1 MEHTEQNQPGDE
13 QQLVPATGAET
24 TTPADETVN
33 ETSTDHL
40 SEHDDENQDDLHPEE
55 DFSAFGKDELLKK
68 MEEAYASAE
77 PEKMRHIVQK
87 LKENYRQLAREA
99 VENKRRAWEES
110 KEDDND
116 PFMPAVD
123 TRDEKFE
130 EFVRKYNVKRTD
142 FRRDRERVL
151 KQNLQVKLT
160 IIEELKQLHETSDS
174 MQKAFDK
181 LQELQNRWKETGP
194 VPQGYADDLW
204 KSYHHHIDRFYD
216 VVKISRELR
225 DLDMKKNQEA
235 KEELLAKADAL
246 TGETQ
251 LKDALNKLREIH
263 VKWREIGPAAKEVN
277 DSLWERLRAASD
289 KVHVRRQ
296 EMEAKFDEQRKANL
310 ILKISLCEEMEKFSG
325 TTYDSH
331 KGWQDGNKICDE
343 IFERWRKVGFVPK
356 EDEDKT
362 WKRFKEARNIFFRNR
377 EVFYGKQRDESK
389 TNLDQKIAL
398 CEEAEKLMVST
409 DWKKTADAFKR
420 LQDKWKTT
428 GPVPRKVSD
437 KVWKRFKTAADTFFE
452 NRNKQFA
459 AADAALADNVKT
471 REEFIAAMA
480 NTELTED
487 LKANKAVIA
496 KLQDDWHALG
506 EMPRNEKNRLDNSF
520 RDALSK
526 VFEQL
531 KEKAG
536 GDENVLLRLK
546 YEQLGQTEKGREQ
559 IYRER
564 MNIQDKIKKLQ
575 TEINTL
581 ENNIGFFGKSKG
593 AQSLVTDYQDKI
605 NAAKAE
611 VDKLK
616 AQLKMIPRVD

>member
-1 MEHTEQNQPGDE
+1 MEHSEQNQPGDE
-13 QQLVPATGAET
+13 QKLVSATGAGT

-40 SEHDDENQDDLHPEE
+40 SEHDHDHLDDLHPEE
-55 DFSAFGKDELLKK
+55 DFSALGKDELLKK
-68 MEEAYASAE
+68 MEEAFAGAE

-87 LKENYRQLAREA
+87 LKEMYRQLAREA
-99 VENKRRAWEES
+99 LENKRRAWEES
-110 KEDDND
+110 KEDEHDA
-116 PFMPAVD
+116 FMPAVD
-123 TRDEKFE
+123 PRDEKFE
-130 EFVRKYNVKRTD
+130 ELVRKYNIKRTE
-142 FRRDRERVL
+142 FRRDREKVL
-151 KQNLQVKLT
+151 KQNLQIKLT

-181 LQELQNRWKETGP
+181 LQELQHRWKEAGP

-235 KEELLAKADAL
+235 KEELLAKAEAL
-246 TGETQ
+246 ADEAQ

-289 KVHVRRQ
+289 KVHARRQ
-296 EMEAKFDEQRKANL
+296 ELEAKFDEQRKANL
-310 ILKISLCEEMEKFSG
+310 VLKLALCEEMEKFSG

-398 CEEAEKLMVST
+398 CEEAEKLMSST

-437 KVWKRFKTAADTFFE
+437 KVWKRFKAAADTFFE

-471 REEFIAAMA
+471 REEFIAGMA
-480 NTELTED
+480 GVELTED

-496 KLQDDWHALG
+496 KLQEDWYALG
-506 EMPRNEKNRLDNSF
+506 EMPRNEKNRLDNAF
-520 RDALSK
+520 RDALGK

-546 YEQLGQTEKGREQ
+546 YEQLSQTEKGRDQ

-564 MNIQDKIKKLQ
+564 MNIGDKIKKLQ

-581 ENNIGFFGKSKG
+581 ENNISFFGKSKG
-593 AQSLVTDYQDKI
+593 AQSLVTDYQQKI
-605 NAAKAE
+605 DSAKEE
-611 VDKLK
+611 VIRLK
-616 AQLKMIPRVD
+616 AQLKMIPRE